1 MTHYIGLDA
10 HSKTCSFVVL
20 DAMGRQVAFQEIKT
34 GEPEILRFVDSVAGK
49 KELVFEEGNLSKWLH
64 AILKDKVDRL
74 IVCDPVFVNRRLGPK
89 DDYPDALHL
98 AQQLR
103 GNFLIPVFHEDGFF
117 SELRAVVSAY
127 LDLVKDT
134 VRFQNRYKALFRSQA
149 AETEGTAIYSDRER
163 LREIK
168 SDSNRFIAETLF
180 DQIQFFREQKK
191 EFLRRFK
198 EYESTNPLIA
208 ALGSIPGIG
217 EVRACVIAAVV
228 LSPERFPNKYKF
240 WAYCMFVKYECRSGG
255 VSYGKKNTRG
265 NRVLKNVFMGAAKT
279 VLAGNGSFRKY
290 YDGLR
295 EKGVDHAA
303 AKKNVARKI
312 AAIALASMRKGTR
325 YKENYESERKART
338 ANSDLK
344 HSVVEC

>member
-1 MTHYIGLDA
+1 MTNYIGLNA
-10 HSKTCSFVVL
+10 HSKTCTFVVL
-20 DAMGRQVAFQEIKT
+20 DALGRQIAFQEIKT
-34 GEPEILRFVDSVAGK
+34 GEPEILKFVESVGGK
-49 KELVFEEGNLSKWLH
+49 KELVFEEGNLSKWLY
-64 AILKDKVDRL
+64 AILRDKVDRL
-74 IVCDPVFVNRRLGPK
+74 VVCDPVFVNRRLGPK

-103 GNFLIPVFHEDGFF
+103 GNFLIPVFHQDGFF

-127 LDLVKDT
+127 LDLVRDT
-134 VRFQNRYKALFRSQA
+134 VRFQNRYKALFRAQA
-149 AETEGTAIYSDRER
+149 TETDGKRIYSDRER
-163 LREIK
+163 IKEIK

-180 DQIQFFREQKK
+180 DQIEFFREQKK
-191 EFLRRFK
+191 EFLRRFM
-198 EYESTNPLIA
+198 EYEKTNPQIA
-208 ALGSIPGIG
+208 ALASIPGIG

-240 WAYCMFVKYECRSGG
+240 WAYCTLVKYDCRSGG

-265 NRVLKNVFMGAAKT
+265 NRVLKNVFMGAAKS
-279 VLAGNGSFRKY
+279 VLAGDGFFRKY
-290 YDGLR
+290 YDALR

-325 YKENYESERKART
+325 YKENYENQRKSQT
-338 ANSDLK
+338 VNSSLK